1 MSSSFPANET
11 SFNENEV
18 SDNDSSLLRPLF
30 DVTEIDTQG
39 QSSLYRVYSVRYT
52 LNSKKYNVSIMEFCN
67 YLELRLL
74 LWLYTQKLCQ

>member
-1 MSSSFPANET
+1 MGSSFPANET

-39 QSSLYRVYSVRYT
+39 
-52 LNSKKYNVSIMEFCN
+52 
-67 YLELRLL
+67 
-74 LWLYTQKLCQ
+74 